1 MTNKSIHDKDKF
13 GLKIMCQVLT
23 NVPYCIPIGF
33 MWICEKKNCMPLFKG
48 SLNLMIQMSASIKEY
63 RVLLTP
69 SIHVQCTELVLKLLF
84 FKVIE
89 CFFRFFFSDIT
100 NYFFPG
106 FQVLTVTTRIKVTL
120 YFKVA

>member
-1 MTNKSIHDKDKF
+1 
-13 GLKIMCQVLT
+13 
-23 NVPYCIPIGF
+23 
-33 MWICEKKNCMPLFKG
+33 MPLFKG

-89 CFFRFFFSDIT
+89 CFFRLFFFSDIT
-100 NYFFPG
+100 NYFFSRFPSVNSDNKNKG
-106 FQVLTVTTRIKVTL
+106 NTL
-120 YFKVA
+120 F